1 MDCSAAQ
8 SRLSTSC
15 FRTLSKTL
23 QTPERC
29 GSIPDLKSCKRCRMG
44 TFPLSDWDWCIYTL
58 TRPLIEQTLRRRVER
73 HTNITLR
80 GGCRALDIMG
90 ISDELLVTGVRYDT
104 GNGVV
109 ILPADLVVDA
119 SELSPRTFCTFAR
132 EFSPFT
138 ARGCSWA
145 TSDSGDGF
153 GRVVERPHDPFPP
166 SPQKRTGPRAL
177 RSCVP
182 SAVGGHAAVSRDGHV
197 RQAADRLAP
206 ARARRA
212 VSAPDVRSAGTA
224 SPVPKYISSGVCP
237 LNAECGSTRLCS
249 ST

>member
-1 MDCSAAQ
+1 MCPAMLIIVWSLACPSDNSVIAWCRRSWNRRPCSG
-8 SRLSTSC
+8 L
-15 FRTLSKTL
+15 FTLEVS
-23 QTPERC
+23 
-29 GSIPDLKSCKRCRMG
+29 
-44 TFPLSDWDWCIYTL
+44 
-58 TRPLIEQTLRRRVER
+58 
-73 HTNITLR
+73 
-80 GGCRALDIMG
+80 ALH
-90 ISDELLVTGVRYDT
+90 SSLVHVW
-104 GNGVV
+104 
-109 ILPADLVVDA
+109 PA
-119 SELSPRTFCTFAR
+119 ELSPRTFCTFAR

-145 TSDSGDGF
+145 TSDSRDGF

-212 VSAPDVRSAGTA
+212 VSAPAVRSAGTA

-237 LNAECGSTRLCS
+237 RNAECGSTRLCS

>member
-1 MDCSAAQ
+1 MGLPGLKRD
-8 SRLSTSC
+8 SRRPEPPRNEPLLS
-15 FRTLSKTL
+15 
-23 QTPERC
+23 
-29 GSIPDLKSCKRCRMG
+29 I
-44 TFPLSDWDWCIYTL
+44 
-58 TRPLIEQTLRRRVER
+58 RRYRR
-73 HTNITLR
+73 HTAP
-80 GGCRALDIMG
+80 GH
-90 ISDELLVTGVRYDT
+90 LLVCCMT
-104 GNGVV
+104 
-109 ILPADLVVDA
+109 
-119 SELSPRTFCTFAR
+119 ELSPRTFCTFAR

-166 SPQKRTGPRAL
+166 SPRKRTGPRAL

-212 VSAPDVRSAGTA
+212 VSAPDARSAGTA
-224 SPVPKYISSGVCP
+224 SPVPKNISSGGSP
-237 LNAECGSTRLCS
+237 LHAG
-249 ST
+249 